1 MEPRV
6 LVILTLRSHSLNEG
20 NQDRN
25 SRQESLEAGAEAET
39 PEESCLLAFPQA
51 HSCLSYISLDRLPWD
66 GAAHSRLG
74 PPTSVIR
81 NMSCKPVEANRIKAF
96 SQLSFYLPDDP
107 KLTKTNQDSG

>member
-1 MEPRV
+1 MESRV
-6 LVILTLRSHSLNEG
+6 LVILTLRSHSVNEG

-51 HSCLSYISLDRLPWD
+51 HSYLSYISLDRLPWD

-81 NMSCKPVEANRIKAF
+81 NMSCKPAYRPI
-96 SQLSFYLPDDP
+96 
-107 KLTKTNQDSG
+107 G